1 MTTIRLS
8 GEFLPAV
15 LEGRKVS
22 TIRRGRRMY
31 PLGDAVLRAANRE
44 VMVRVERVRHSVL
57 HNLTEEDA
65 LHDGFDN
72 LEELLAALDRFYP
85 ELRPEDEVTIVE
97 FARKE
102 SRHDKDSRNPGPR
115 AGA

>member
-8 GEFLPAV
+8 GKFLPAV

-31 PLGDAVLRAANRE
+31 PLGNAVLRTADRE
-44 VMVRVERVRHSVL
+44 VTIRIERVRHSLL

-65 LHDGFDN
+65 LRDGFDN
-72 LEELLAALDRFYP
+72 LKDLLTALDRFYP
-85 ELRPEDEVTIVE
+85 ELSPEDEVTIVE
-97 FARKE
+97 FR
-102 SRHDKDSRNPGPR
+102 R
-115 AGA
+115 